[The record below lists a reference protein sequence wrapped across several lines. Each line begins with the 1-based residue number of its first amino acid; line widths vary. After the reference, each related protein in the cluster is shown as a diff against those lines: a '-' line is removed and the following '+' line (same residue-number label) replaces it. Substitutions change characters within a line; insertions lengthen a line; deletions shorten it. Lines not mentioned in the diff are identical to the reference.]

1 MSKASWDNVNFAS
14 ALHIR
19 RPCVVF
25 KLAGLVLSQ
34 PMLLQ
39 EKLFFIELI
48 DYTFIFD
55 VIFFWSVQL
64 SSVIQIFCG
73 KCLIMKVQPEIQNLN
88 QLFWA
93 CFLCWENSFRAL
105 VYWGQLVH
113 KKSLCILDNI
123 SNNIGVMNISLFYG
137 G

>member
-1 MSKASWDNVNFAS
+1 MGY
-14 ALHIR
+14 IT
-19 RPCVVF
+19 
-25 KLAGLVLSQ
+25 LVTTQRILN
-34 PMLLQ
+34 
-39 EKLFFIELI
+39 KFIEI
-48 DYTFIFD
+48 HF
-55 VIFFWSVQL
+55 SVGCMVWPWCCLLTLFQPELPVKILMRYSHFCRNLFL
-64 SSVIQIFCG
+64 SSTTFVSYPNHL
-73 KCLIMKVQPEIQNLN
+73 CLIMKVQPEIQNLN